1 MTIARARPLSH
12 GQTRA
17 GWCFSGSVA
26 YGPLLR
32 HTPRSPLVESSSW
45 SVDCNLYSYVLVRT
59 RTVTCTPSC
68 AHWTGLGVAA
78 GGEQDTGYAV
88 GLQAA
93 LLAIVSASVTTSC
106 SRQIRRG
113 RRGRLTQAIGNLAK
127 IHWIKCVHQYQYQ
140 YQCRN
145 EVYTI
150 VLVSST
156 WNGCPSVLS
165 ARRSIHQI
173 SR

>member
-32 HTPRSPLVESSSW
+32 HTPRSLW
-45 SVDCNLYSYVLVRT
+45 SKAHPGQFDCNLYLLVRT
-59 RTVTCTPSC
+59 RTVTCTLQVAP
-68 AHWTGLGVAA
+68 TGRVFGVAA
-78 GGEQDTGYAV
+78 GGEQDTRYAA

-113 RRGRLTQAIGNLAK
+113 KEGG
-127 IHWIKCVHQYQYQ
+127 
-140 YQCRN
+140 
-145 EVYTI
+145 
-150 VLVSST
+150 
-156 WNGCPSVLS
+156 
-165 ARRSIHQI
+165 
-173 SR
+173 

>member
-32 HTPRSPLVESSSW
+32 HTPRRLW
-45 SVDCNLYSYVLVRT
+45 SKAHPGRS
-59 RTVTCTPSC
+59 TVTCTYCTRTYSYRNLHTPSC

-78 GGEQDTGYAV
+78 GGEQDTGYAA

-113 RRGRLTQAIGNLAK
+113 KEGG
-127 IHWIKCVHQYQYQ
+127 
-140 YQCRN
+140 
-145 EVYTI
+145 
-150 VLVSST
+150 
-156 WNGCPSVLS
+156 
-165 ARRSIHQI
+165 
-173 SR
+173 